1 MENQR
6 RTVADGR
13 NPELEL
19 LNGDH
24 FRKLVDWGMELVAE
38 MAPVAAL
45 LDQANNTD
53 EYQSALATMSD
64 RLEDNSLTPAAMLLN
79 EMQQNNET
87 YYRMAMRKAVEH
99 REYFRS
105 QQLSPEVIEKY
116 RQMAAQSLSEQKQIE
131 AADTLSFDDFL
142 AAYYHHDSLIT

>member
-1 MENQR
+1 M
-6 RTVADGR
+6 
-13 NPELEL
+13 
-19 LNGDH
+19 
-24 FRKLVDWGMELVAE
+24 FCCISFSSI
-38 MAPVAAL
+38 AAGV
-45 LDQANNTD
+45 
-53 EYQSALATMSD
+53 
-64 RLEDNSLTPAAMLLN
+64 RLLN

-142 AAYYHHDSLIT
+142 AAYYHRDSLVT